1 MARLRVNR
9 VLMAAAMLALAGA
22 VAPAAADSLST
33 TMPAEPETG
42 WRLRFAVASM
52 DFHSNLNPGSS
63 YGIDIGAAAA
73 VNAEYRFNRR
83 LGLDLGA
90 FGGGGVDVVS
100 HRSWIGWSHA
110 DVYDTMTV
118 SGLTAGL
125 DIHLTPDSR
134 VDLYICPMVALMQF
148 GGLVFDVEPRH
159 VVTAVDFDEDLAVG
173 ASLGLGVPLGTRRAW
188 SFNAFL
194 THLESTLNGNGHRDL
209 RVEEDY
215 DVNMLGLGF
224 GYRF

>member
-1 MARLRVNR
+1 MTRPVPNR
-9 VLMAAAMLALAGA
+9 VLMAAVMLAIAWP
-22 VAPAAADSLST
+22 VAPVAADSLSAT
-33 TMPAEPETG
+33 TGSEPETG
-42 WRLRFAVASM
+42 WRLRFAIASM
-52 DFHSNLNPGSS
+52 DFHSNLNSGSG

-73 VNAEYRFNRR
+73 VNGEYRFNRR

-100 HRSWIGWSHA
+100 HRSWIGWSHV
-110 DVYDTMTV
+110 DVYDTMSV

-134 VDLYICPMVALMQF
+134 VDLYVCPMVALMQF

-173 ASLGLGVPLGTRRAW
+173 ASLGLGVPLGERRVW

-194 THLESTLNGNGHRDL
+194 THLESTLNGNGHQRL
-209 RVEEDY
+209 RIEEEY
-215 DVNMLGLGF
+215 DVNMLGVGF